1 MMLFLPVAKFA
12 TKLYPGQ
19 GVKALESYEKSMK
32 HKDRLPEKTIQTQL
46 SQNF

>member
-32 HKDRLPEKTIQTQL
+32 HKDRLPEKTM
-46 SQNF
+46 

>member
-19 GVKALESYEKSMK
+19 GVKKALESYEKSMK
-32 HKDRLPEKTIQTQL
+32 HKDRLPEKTIQT
-46 SQNF
+46 